1 MAKGNWMP
9 VRVGQKIYPSH
20 GHAAEALGISKTAIS
35 QRLRRRGHA
44 ETIPEGG
51 VPGNMNAA
59 KPITIYGTTF
69 PSRKAAA
76 EALGITRSQLSKW
89 LSDKASPAQRQMM
102 LSAMMRYQLNSDR

>member
-1 MAKGNWMP
+1 MAKANWMP
-9 VRVGQKIYPSH
+9 VRIGGKTYPSH

-51 VPGNMNAA
+51 VPGNTNAA
-59 KPITIYGTTF
+59 KPVTIYGTTF

-76 EALGITRSQLSKW
+76 DALGITRSQLTKW

-102 LSAMMRYQLNSDR
+102 LSAMMRYRIKSDR

>member
-1 MAKGNWMP
+1 MARGNWMP
-9 VRVGQKIYPSH
+9 VRIGGKTYPSH

-51 VPGNMNAA
+51 VPGNTNAA
-59 KPITIYGTTF
+59 RPTTIYGTTF

-76 EALGITRSQLSKW
+76 DALGITRSQLTKW

-102 LSAMMRYQLNSDR
+102 LSAMMRYRIKSDR

>member
-1 MAKGNWMP
+1 MARGNWMP
-9 VRVGQKIYPSH
+9 VRVGGKTYPSH

-44 ETIPEGG
+44 EKMPEGG
-51 VPGNMNAA
+51 VPGNTNAA
-59 KPITIYGTTF
+59 KPVTIYGTTF

-76 EALGITRSQLSKW
+76 DALGITRSQLTKW

-102 LSAMMRYQLNSDR
+102 LSAMMRYRIKSDR